1 MFDIV
6 QKLESILIAQSTGA
20 TSNGMVKLCIKVNS
34 PRSMKPR
41 PNLGDTNNAII
52 RRGNFGGEFMSPTA
66 TLVVVVRL
74 RFSNIFRLS
83 PAAFPN
89 LSKPRTCSARVF
101 SPHLFHGSLSLCVLC
116 ALLSLPRNRPQIADR
131 LCQSMAS
138 HMGEFEYAPN

>member
-1 MFDIV
+1 MFDIL
-6 QKLESILIAQSTGA
+6 QKLESIPIAQSTGA
-20 TSNGMVKLCIKVNS
+20 KSNGLVKLCIKVNS

-52 RRGNFGGEFMSPTA
+52 RRGNFGGEFMSPT
-66 TLVVVVRL
+66 TTPVVRL

-101 SPHLFHGSLSLCVLC
+101 SPNLFHGSLSLCALC

>member
-1 MFDIV
+1 MFDII
-6 QKLESILIAQSTGA
+6 QKLESIPIAQSTGA

-34 PRSMKPR
+34 PRSMEPR
-41 PNLGDTNNAII
+41 PNLDDTNNAII
-52 RRGNFGGEFMSPTA
+52 RRGNFGGEFMSPT
-66 TLVVVVRL
+66 TTPVVRL
-74 RFSNIFRLS
+74 RFSDIFRLS

-101 SPHLFHGSLSLCVLC
+101 SPHLFHWSLSLCALC

>member
-6 QKLESILIAQSTGA
+6 QKLESIPIAQSTGA

-52 RRGNFGGEFMSPTA
+52 RRGNFGGEFMSPT
-66 TLVVVVRL
+66 TTPVVRL

>member
-1 MFDIV
+1 MTVPTFCNMLLWLYNKI
-6 QKLESILIAQSTGA
+6 IAPTK
-20 TSNGMVKLCIKVNS
+20 TD
-34 PRSMKPR
+34 PR

-52 RRGNFGGEFMSPTA
+52 RRGNFGGEFMSPSPTA
-66 TLVVVVRL
+66 TLLVVVRL

-83 PAAFPN
+83 PAAFPDS
-89 LSKPRTCSARVF
+89 SKPRTCSARVF
-101 SPHLFHGSLSLCVLC
+101 SPNLFHDYFSLSALC